1 MRLRPE
7 ADPRVAGAV
16 RDDLADL
23 LVVERTAV
31 ADDDHLAASGVA
43 MQPVAPNATMATTT
57 RTAPRRRMVLVLTR
71 APEPASVTHVS
82 AARLQGLL
90 GLSDD
95 ELLAILGS
103 DPIAVITGEED
114 TRPEIRILLQLLE
127 ENPPPRAWLR
137 AGAPSPLQRLV
148 QQDFAGF
155 EDALA
160 EFNERGFV
168 IRPRGRDASRP
179 ATSP

>member
-1 MRLRPE
+1 M
-7 ADPRVAGAV
+7 
-16 RDDLADL
+16 
-23 LVVERTAV
+23 
-31 ADDDHLAASGVA
+31 
-43 MQPVAPNATMATTT
+43 
-57 RTAPRRRMVLVLTR
+57 
-71 APEPASVTHVS
+71 S
-82 AARLQGLL
+82 AARLQSLL

-127 ENPPPRAWLR
+127 ANPPPRAWLR
-137 AGAPSPLQRLV
+137 TGDPSPLQRLT
-148 QQDFAGF
+148 QHDFAGF

-160 EFNERGFV
+160 DFNERGFV